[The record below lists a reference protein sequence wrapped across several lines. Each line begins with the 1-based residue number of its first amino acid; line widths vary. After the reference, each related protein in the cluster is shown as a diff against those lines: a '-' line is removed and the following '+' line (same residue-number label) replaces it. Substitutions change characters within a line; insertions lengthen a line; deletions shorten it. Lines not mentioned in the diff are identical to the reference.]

1 MYKHISLFCTF
12 LIFLVSLLLRFVID
26 LAMYSLIRLGGIQKQ
41 RLVCWNLSSYRHI
54 NCNSCGV
61 TLQNT
66 NADEKGYYIIPK
78 DKIKRDSI
86 QDIKYLLFSQEIQNF
101 HESHNE
107 GMDITDNSMTTAAD
121 IRNPVNSSLICKRCS
136 DLLYQNKYD
145 MNDFKGVTLPS
156 ILQDIPK
163 NSRIIL
169 MAPLN
174 EFPFHIDKKLLLDK
188 NYKPTLVLT
197 KSDQIISKKFLLST
211 VLPQFFQNFFKM
223 NLDIKTL
230 IPVVGIST
238 VKKWNIANLLSMF
251 GKESY
256 LVGNANVG
264 KSTLINS
271 LLKDYFG
278 FKMHYDRKGKLIKPK
293 NVDTIT
299 DHNINSFLR
308 SQRAGVSYVPNMTQ
322 SIQPYQINNK
332 IIYDMPGYSNLSHD
346 DNIRSPG
353 CDPNLDLL
361 INKSW
366 LQRIRKTELYNHKRV
381 KNKPYSTFSGTEN
394 GSVYTVGGIF
404 YLKAPPN
411 TINKMTKYIPG
422 EPKIFKDIDKAL
434 EVFQTCLS
442 SEPSSPHPLSKYCG
456 VLPTLCSKDA
466 FVRHIIPPFQGSIEI
481 VIKDIGYILLRP
493 TGKYKYEGLYEIWVP
508 KGIDVCIRE
517 PLERTL
523 ELYSESLNQKKSPNY
538 FSNQNRPLIS
548 LTYPMPFD
556 EKEPLQRMKQMYI
569 KRTSH
574 DLLNQRHIKED
585 PMTIV
590 SQLHSTPP
598 NLYWYYKW

>member
-1 MYKHISLFCTF
+1 MC
-12 LIFLVSLLLRFVID
+12 SLLR
-26 LAMYSLIRLGGIQKQ
+26 LAWIYKQ
-41 RLVCWNLSSYRHI
+41 RVVCWNSPICRYI

-61 TLQNT
+61 ELQNT
-66 NADEKGYYIIPK
+66 NADKRGYYLIPK

-86 QDIKYLLFSQEIQNF
+86 QDIKYLLFSQDIQNF
-101 HESHNE
+101 HELHNQGIDTIE
-107 GMDITDNSMTTAAD
+107 NSITTAAD
-121 IRNPVNSSLICKRCS
+121 VRNPLNSPLICKRCS

-145 MNDFKGVTLPS
+145 INDFKGVSLSS
-156 ILQDIPK
+156 ILQKIPRH
-163 NSRIIL
+163 SRLVL
-169 MAPLN
+169 MSPLN

-188 NYKPTLVLT
+188 NYNPTLVLT
-197 KSDQIISKKFLLST
+197 KSDQIISKKFLLPT
-211 VLPQFFQNFFKM
+211 VLPKFFQYFFKT
-223 NLDIKTL
+223 NLDIKNS
-230 IPVVGIST
+230 ISIVGIST
-238 VKKWNIANLLSMF
+238 VKKWNIANLLSML

-278 FKMHYDRKGKLIKPK
+278 FKMHYDQKGKLTKPK
-293 NVDTIT
+293 NVDTIV

-322 SIQPYQINNK
+322 AVQPYQINNK
-332 IIYDMPGYSNLSHD
+332 IIYDMPGYSTLLHSDNSDSPECDQNLE
-346 DNIRSPG
+346 I
-353 CDPNLDLL
+353 L

-366 LQRIRKTELYNHKRV
+366 LQRIRKTELTNYKRV
-381 KNKPYSTFSGTEN
+381 KNKPYSSFSGTEN

-411 TINKMTKYIPG
+411 TINKITKYIPG
-422 EPKIFKDIDKAL
+422 EPKVFKNIDKAL

-442 SEPSSPHPLSKYCG
+442 SESSSPHPLSKYCG
-456 VLPTLCSKDA
+456 ILPTLCRKDA
-466 FVRHIIPPFQGSIEI
+466 FVRHILPPFQGSIEI

-493 TGKYKYEGLYEIWVP
+493 TGKYKYNGVYEIWVP

-517 PLERTL
+517 PLEKIL
-523 ELYSESLNQKKSPNY
+523 ESYSEFLNQKKSSNY
-538 FSNQNRPLIS
+538 FSSQKRPLVS
-548 LTYPMPFD
+548 STYPMSFE

-569 KRTSH
+569 ERTSH
-574 DLLNQRHIKED
+574 DLLNQRYIKED

-590 SQLHSTPP
+590 SHLHSIPP

>member
-1 MYKHISLFCTF
+1 MC
-12 LIFLVSLLLRFVID
+12 SLL
-26 LAMYSLIRLGGIQKQ
+26 RLTWIHKQ
-41 RLVCWNLSSYRHI
+41 RVVCWNTPICRHI

-61 TLQNT
+61 ELQNT
-66 NADEKGYYIIPK
+66 DVDKRGYYLIPK
-78 DKIKRDSI
+78 DKIIRDSI
-86 QDIKYLLFSQEIQNF
+86 QDIKYLLFSQDIQNF
-101 HESHNE
+101 HELHSQGTDTIENS
-107 GMDITDNSMTTAAD
+107 ITTTAD
-121 IRNPVNSSLICKRCS
+121 VRNPLNSPLICKRCS

-145 MNDFKGVTLPS
+145 INDFKGVSLSS
-156 ILQDIPK
+156 ILQKIPRH
-163 NSRIIL
+163 SRIVL
-169 MAPLN
+169 MSPLN

-188 NYKPTLVLT
+188 NYNPTLVLT

-211 VLPQFFQNFFKM
+211 VLPKFFQYFFKI
-223 NLDIKTL
+223 NLDIKNS

-278 FKMHYDRKGKLIKPK
+278 FKMHYDRKGKLTKPK
-293 NVDTIT
+293 NVDTIV
-299 DHNINSFLR
+299 DYNINSFLR

-322 SIQPYQINNK
+322 AVQPYQINNK
-332 IIYDMPGYSNLSHD
+332 IIYDMPGYSTLLHSDNNSSPECDLNLEV
-346 DNIRSPG
+346 
-353 CDPNLDLL
+353 L

-366 LQRIRKTELYNHKRV
+366 LQRIRKTELSNYKRV
-381 KNKPYSTFSGTEN
+381 KNKPYSSFSGTEN
-394 GSVYTVGGIF
+394 ESVYTVGGIF

-411 TINKMTKYIPG
+411 TINKITKYIPG
-422 EPKIFKDIDKAL
+422 EPKVFKNIDKAL

-442 SEPSSPHPLSKYCG
+442 SESSSPHPLSKYCG
-456 VLPTLCSKDA
+456 ILPTLCRKDA
-466 FVRHIIPPFQGSIEI
+466 FVRHILPPFQGSIEI

-493 TGKYKYEGLYEIWVP
+493 TGKYKYNGVYEIWVP

-517 PLERTL
+517 PLEKIL
-523 ELYSESLNQKKSPNY
+523 ESYSEFLNQKKSSNY
-538 FSNQNRPLIS
+538 FSGQNRPLVS
-548 LTYPMPFD
+548 STYPMSFE

-569 KRTSH
+569 ERTSH
-574 DLLNQRHIKED
+574 DLLNQRYIKED

-590 SQLHSTPP
+590 SHLHSIPP